1 MPSLPLRRCCV
12 AVLAVAAVAL
22 AGCSLVFDT
31 EQVQCE
37 TADDCAA
44 RGLAGACVDH
54 VCVEAQGTGGQG
66 GGGGADVRW
75 GCLGQVDWPEPQLG
89 TMVTLRTQFEMASAG
104 APIPDD
110 IVVHFCSALDIDCT
124 APIAGPIPMPS
135 DGLLTVQVES
145 GTRGYYQLGGPSIMP
160 TLLYLSRPAQAEP
173 TPIED
178 DRVTLVT
185 PAFYQSLIGAV
196 GFPDDP
202 TRGTLLTITIDC
214 EGRPAAGVGI
224 SSPEVDTSSTPF
236 YFVNQI
242 PSPNTTQTD
251 VSGYAGIIYM
261 PPGTGTV
268 EAHLVADDRWIG
280 VSSFQIRPGTL
291 TNVAIEP
298 TPVQ

>member
-12 AVLAVAAVAL
+12 AVLAVAAAAL
-22 AGCSLVFDT
+22 PGCSLIFDT

-54 VCVEAQGTGGQG
+54 VCVEAQETGP
-66 GGGGADVRW
+66 W
-75 GCLGQVDWPEPQLG
+75 GCLGQVDWPDPQPG
-89 TMVTLRTQFEMASAG
+89 TMVTLRAQFEMGSAG

-110 IVVHFCSALDIDCT
+110 ITVEFCSALDIQCAT
-124 APIAGPIPMPS
+124 PVAGPFSMPS
-135 DGLLTVQVES
+135 DGLVTVQVES
-145 GTRGYYQLGGPSIMP
+145 GTRGYFQLGGPSIMP
-160 TLLYLSRPAQAEP
+160 TLLYLSRPAQAEAGP
-173 TPIED
+173 ADD

-185 PAFYQSLIGAV
+185 PEVYQALLGAV

-202 TRGTLLTITIDC
+202 TRGTLLTITLDC
-214 EGRPAAGVGI
+214 EGSPSAGVRI
-224 SSPEVDTSSTPF
+224 SSPDVDTSSTAF

-251 VSGYAGIIYM
+251 VSGYGGILYM
-261 PPGTGTV
+261 PPGAGTV
-268 EAHLVADDRWIG
+268 ESSLAADDRWVG
-280 VSSFQIRPGTL
+280 VSSFQIRAGTL